1 MKTVPTI
8 HMPLHC
14 SATKEETKFTSWNQ
28 QKEKYI
34 YFALSHLTKNQ
45 FIIIT
50 QKMWYRAYKHTET
63 HSQKQ
68 GYKKVWNEALKSKIF
83 ASHHQAIMLKLRTY
97 PLTYVILTTHYP
109 TLIYSEV
116 EIQYQANLQLPP
128 ASFKVTAGRK
138 RNITVTQ
145 SK

>member
-8 HMPLHC
+8 HMPSHC

-28 QKEKYI
+28 PKEKKN
-34 YFALSHLTKNQ
+34 FALSHLTKNQ

-50 QKMWYRAYKHTET
+50 QKMWYRTYKHTET

-97 PLTYVILTTHYP
+97 PLTYVILTTHYS

>member
-1 MKTVPTI
+1 
-8 HMPLHC
+8 
-14 SATKEETKFTSWNQ
+14 
-28 QKEKYI
+28 
-34 YFALSHLTKNQ
+34 
-45 FIIIT
+45 
-50 QKMWYRAYKHTET
+50 
-63 HSQKQ
+63 
-68 GYKKVWNEALKSKIF
+68 
-83 ASHHQAIMLKLRTY
+83 MLKLRTY

-128 ASFKVTAGRK
+128 ASFKVTTGRK